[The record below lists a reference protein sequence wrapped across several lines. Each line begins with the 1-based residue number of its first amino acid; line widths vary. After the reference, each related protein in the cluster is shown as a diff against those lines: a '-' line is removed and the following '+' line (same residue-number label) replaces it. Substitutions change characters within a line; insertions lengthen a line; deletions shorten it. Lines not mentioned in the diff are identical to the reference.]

1 MSKEIQLYETYQATK
16 RRLSEQ
22 EEVLVTTER
31 KVHELAEV
39 TYKDLR
45 LILQSFSEPQEA
57 LNYGRIMISRLEEDL
72 ATELI
77 HQRKKIQLDLEDNE
91 QSYRK
96 KLAQLN

>member
-1 MSKEIQLYETYQATK
+1 
-16 RRLSEQ
+16 
-22 EEVLVTTER
+22 
-31 KVHELAEV
+31 
-39 TYKDLR
+39 
-45 LILQSFSEPQEA
+45 
-57 LNYGRIMISRLEEDL
+57 MISRLEEDL